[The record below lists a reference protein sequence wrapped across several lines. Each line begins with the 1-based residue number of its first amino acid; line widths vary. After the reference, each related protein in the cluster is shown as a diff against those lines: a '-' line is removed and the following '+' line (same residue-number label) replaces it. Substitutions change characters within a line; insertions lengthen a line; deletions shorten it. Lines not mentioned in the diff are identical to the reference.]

1 MARQKEFDPEAVLA
15 QAMAVFWAQG
25 YEKTSMQDLVAHM
38 GVHKRSMYDTFGD
51 KHTLF
56 LKSLDHYTSRAEA
69 TFRSAVDAHADGKAA
84 LRALI
89 EGSIEAGTEHSRG
102 CMLVNCATELAPR
115 DAEAAEQVERH
126 FERTRQ
132 LLVDLVA
139 RDRDRRDAEALGT
152 LLFNAWLGL
161 RVQARAGKSA
171 AQLHRMAESL
181 YALLD

>member
-1 MARQKEFDPEAVLA
+1 MARQKEFDPEAVLG

-25 YEKTSMQDLVAHM
+25 YEKTSMQDLVQHM

-51 KHTLF
+51 KHALF
-56 LKSLDHYTSRAEA
+56 LKALDHYTSRAEA
-69 TFRSAVDAHADGKAA
+69 TFRSTVDSITDTRAA

-115 DAEAAEQVERH
+115 DPEAAEQVERH

-139 RDRDRRDAEALGT
+139 RDRNRRDAEALGT

-161 RVQARAGKSA
+161 RVQARAGQSPA
-171 AQLHRMAESL
+171 RLRRMAETL